1 MADSVGATAAP
12 MEGASAQLLLFTR
25 QGCCLCEGLEEKLRA
40 LNPPPPLQLLDVD
53 ADPAL
58 QARYGLEVPVL
69 AVELE
74 EASETAQVPGGTG
87 QPPRSWR
94 ELPRVPPRLSGDGL
108 VVWLQKNGFPGQ
120 HA

>member
-1 MADSVGATAAP
+1 MADPVVAD
-12 MEGASAQLLLFTR
+12 GASRQLLLFTR

-40 LNPPPPLQLLDVD
+40 LNPPPQIQLLDVD

-69 AVELE
+69 AVVV
-74 EASETAQVPGGTG
+74 APGSGPTAATSQAQG
-87 QPPRSWR
+87 SWH

-108 VVWLQKNGFPGQ
+108 AVWLQKNGFPGQ
-120 HA
+120 HT